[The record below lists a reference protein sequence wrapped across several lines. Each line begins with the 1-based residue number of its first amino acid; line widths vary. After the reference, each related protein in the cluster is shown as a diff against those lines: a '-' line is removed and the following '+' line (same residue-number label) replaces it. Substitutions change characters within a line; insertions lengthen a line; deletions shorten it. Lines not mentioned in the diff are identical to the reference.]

1 MADVFL
7 LNGYRKGKFIF
18 DIRQMF
24 ETKFFA
30 THKYAFYMAKY
41 SKKTPQT
48 FGQANVSGS
57 TFLRKR
63 KADAAGLPGL
73 DGHQFLKLCRIW
85 CFKTHGFP
93 RNRMIKA
100 ELESMQRQ
108 PP

>member
-41 SKKTPQT
+41 MEDE
-48 FGQANVSGS
+48 
-57 TFLRKR
+57 L
-63 KADAAGLPGL
+63 
-73 DGHQFLKLCRIW
+73 HI
-85 CFKTHGFP
+85 
-93 RNRMIKA
+93 IKI
-100 ELESMQRQ
+100 
-108 PP
+108 